1 MTTEE
6 RLIEYAQHILESIR
20 IANENGDKYNAV
32 APLTATFNSYSRLYQ
47 RLTGKRLVAVNGVVQ
62 VEA

>member
-32 APLTATFNSYSRLYQ
+32 APLTATFNS
-47 RLTGKRLVAVNGVVQ
+47 
-62 VEA
+62 